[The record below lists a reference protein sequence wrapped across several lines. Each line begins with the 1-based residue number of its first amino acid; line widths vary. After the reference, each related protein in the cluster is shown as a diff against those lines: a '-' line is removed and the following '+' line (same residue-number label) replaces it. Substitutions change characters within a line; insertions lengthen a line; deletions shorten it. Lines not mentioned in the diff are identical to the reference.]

1 MMTTP
6 TKSRA
11 YFDFSLKLMS
21 YKKLI
26 TLANLFCNSI
36 IFSHQAAVTYFI
48 RQILNNF
55 TGDPA
60 EALRR
65 AYPHLIGLLAVA
77 GVRVVAIM
85 SCAILDAKRAYFY
98 QNRIRLNAMQH
109 LMQKRDITLVSGK
122 ANQLFE
128 ILDDDIPVAT
138 FPAELLTEAS
148 GYAIYTLIALS
159 MLLSINW
166 QLTLFIFV
174 PLSAAIY
181 GVQRLSER
189 MKERRKVNR
198 EAHDAASAFIGDI
211 ADVAMSVK
219 SVGAKDAVL
228 HRYDQVNTVRRAAI
242 LRETVF
248 NERVQLLLSGS
259 VAVGSAVM
267 MFMAARLLAGDTFGI
282 GDFSFFIAHLFTLS
296 DCVYRIVEVITEAR
310 KAEVSY
316 ERILSSLECEPEVL
330 TRKNELVLQEV
341 KGVKRGDVGD
351 LDASGRVLAA
361 GEVDSNVLNS
371 TVSREDYDTKL
382 SRKGQFD
389 VRIEVMVP
397 EPSVADPTALLQV
410 RDLTYTYTGS
420 DGFHDVSFDVFPGQL
435 IVIAGGMASGKS
447 TLLSAL
453 MNLLPFQKGT
463 VLASSKLP
471 NKWKSPA
478 KLTDLPETMEQVP
491 PDLIVGAPQRSGF
504 FATDLE
510 SNLKLGQKLS
520 DGELNRGLS
529 IAALVN
535 RDGEAKAEVSSIPLN
550 TEIGGRGDKLSGGQ
564 RQRLLLARVFARPQP
579 VKVIDDCVSALD
591 AETRAMVL
599 QRIMAHLNKSGEA
612 AVIATNAL
620 AFVQQADQIIFME
633 KGQVLGKGTYEELLL
648 THPELGHIVNQG

>member
-1 MMTTP
+1 MTQTQ

-11 YFDFSLKLMS
+11 FIDFSLKLLKI
-21 YKKLI
+21 KKLI
-26 TLANLFCNSI
+26 TAANLFCNSI

-60 EALRR
+60 EALQR
-65 AYPHLIGLLAVA
+65 AYPHLLGLLAVA
-77 GVRVVAIM
+77 GVRVAAIM
-85 SCAILDAKRAYFY
+85 SCAILDAKRAYYY

-109 LMQKRDITLVSGK
+109 LMQKRDITLISGK
-122 ANQLFE
+122 ANQIFE

-174 PLSAAIY
+174 PLSGAIY

-198 EAHDAASAFIGDI
+198 EAHDVASAFIGDI

-228 HRYDQVNTVRRAAI
+228 HRYDSVNGVRRVAI
-242 LRETVF
+242 LQEKVF
-248 NERVQLLLSGS
+248 NERVELLLSGS

-267 MFMAARLLAGDTFGI
+267 MFIAARLLAGDSFGI

-330 TRKNELVLQEV
+330 TRENELSLQEV
-341 KGVKRGDVGD
+341 VEEEGEGDENQANEEKEEGNVKVGEK
-351 LDASGRVLAA
+351 V
-361 GEVDSNVLNS
+361 
-371 TVSREDYDTKL
+371 REEGKDT
-382 SRKGQFD
+382 
-389 VRIEVMVP
+389 
-397 EPSVADPTALLQV
+397 LLQV
-410 RDLTYTYTGS
+410 RNLTYTYTGN

-435 IVIAGGMASGKS
+435 TVIAGGMASGKS

-453 MNLLPFQKGT
+453 MNLLPYQKGT
-463 VLASSKLP
+463 VLVPSEFP
-471 NKWKSPA
+471 DKWNSATVEHNLIEP
-478 KLTDLPETMEQVP
+478 MEQVP
-491 PDLIVGAPQRSGF
+491 HDLVVGAPQRSGF

-510 SNLKLGQKLS
+510 TNLKLGQRLS
-520 DGELNRGLS
+520 DEEIARGLN

-535 RDGEAKAEVSSIPLN
+535 GDAEADAQVSTIPLT

-579 VKVIDDCVSALD
+579 IKVIDDCVSALD
-591 AETRAMVL
+591 AETRELVL
-599 QRIMAHLNKSGEA
+599 KRITVHLNKSGEA
-612 AVIATNAL
+612 VIIATNEL

-633 KGQVLGKGTYEELLL
+633 KGQMLGMGTYEELMVS
-648 THPELGHIVNQG
+648 HPELARIVNQG